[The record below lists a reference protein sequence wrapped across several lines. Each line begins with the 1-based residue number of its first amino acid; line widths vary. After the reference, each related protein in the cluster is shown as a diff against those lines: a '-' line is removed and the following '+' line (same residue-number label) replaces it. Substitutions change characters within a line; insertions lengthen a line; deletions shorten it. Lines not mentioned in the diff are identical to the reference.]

1 MKKVSVIIRS
11 KNEEKWIGHCLIA
24 VYAQEFSNFEVILV
38 DNNSSDNT
46 LNIAKRFSIKKIL
59 NIDEF
64 LPGKAINEGIKVST
78 GDYIVCLSAHCVPKD
93 NYWLSKLVEN
103 LDENSKTAGVYGR
116 QLPVSFTDAAD
127 KRDLLIVFG
136 EDRRI
141 QIKDYFFHNANSII
155 RRDLWEQFPFD
166 ENVTNIEDRVWGK
179 QMIKLGYNLVYEP
192 AACVFHHH
200 GLHHG
205 NNRDRAKGVI
215 SVIESLDRHLINELP
230 LSMQPQNSVID
241 AVVPI
246 KDGEIVQPS
255 HSELFD
261 NLISELNS
269 SNFIQN
275 IYILSSEQAL
285 SEKYSA
291 KFIDRKEI
299 DGINE
304 LSLDQIM
311 QKALFFIEDNNSFP
325 DSLLYVNHDYMFRP
339 RNLFDDLIKE
349 QKVNGYDCTFPGL
362 IDYGHY
368 WSNNDGVDFKQN
380 DASMSS
386 REHRSPNYKALY
398 GLGCLS
404 SSWVIRKGKM
414 VDGKIG
420 ILPLKDVRYGMR
432 RRESD
437 YALLYD
443 ELHKSK
449 IEFNF

>member
-11 KNEEKWIGHCLIA
+11 KNEEKWIGHCLTA
-24 VYAQEFSNFEVILV
+24 VYTQDFSDFEVILV
-38 DNNSSDNT
+38 DNNSTDNS
-46 LNIAKRFSIKKIL
+46 LEIASRYPIEKIINIE
-59 NIDEF
+59 EF
-64 LPGKAINEGIKVST
+64 LPGLALNEGIRVSS
-78 GDYIVCLSAHCVPKD
+78 GQYIVCLSAHCIPKD
-93 NYWLSKLVEN
+93 NYWLSNLVDS
-103 LDENSKTAGVYGR
+103 LDANEKTAGVYGR

-141 QIKDYFFHNANSII
+141 QVKDYFFHNANSII
-155 RRDLWEQFPFD
+155 RRDLWNKFPFD

-179 QMIKLGYNLVYEP
+179 QMIKLGYNLIYEP
-192 AACVFHHH
+192 EACVFHHH

-205 NNRDRAKGVI
+205 NNRERAKGVI
-215 SVIESLDRHLINELP
+215 SVIESLDQHLINDLP
-230 LSMQPQNSVID
+230 QSMQPQNSHIDVIL
-241 AVVPI
+241 PI
-246 KDGEIVQPS
+246 KDGEIVEPS
-255 HSELFD
+255 HMELFY
-261 NLISELNS
+261 NLISDLNS
-269 SNFIQN
+269 SDFIQN
-275 IYILSSEQAL
+275 IYILSSEKAL
-285 SEKYSA
+285 SEKNSV

-299 DGINE
+299 DGVNE

-311 QKALFFIEDNNSFP
+311 QKALFYIEENKSFP
-325 DSLLYVNHDYMFRP
+325 DALLYVNHDYMFRP

-349 QKVNGYDCTFPGL
+349 QKFNGYDCTFPGL

-368 WSNNDGVDFKQN
+368 WSNDNGGDFKQN

-404 SSWVIRKGKM
+404 ASWVIRKGKM

-420 ILPLKDVRYGMR
+420 ILPIKEARYGMR
-432 RRESD
+432 RREPD
-437 YALLYD
+437 YARFYD

-449 IEFNF
+449 IQITF

>member
-1 MKKVSVIIRS
+1 MKKVSIIIRS
-11 KNEEKWIGHCLIA
+11 KNEEKWIGHCLTA
-24 VYAQEFSNFEVILV
+24 VYSQEFSDFEVILV
-38 DNNSSDNT
+38 DNNSTDNS
-46 LNIAKRFSIKKIL
+46 LKIASRYPIEKIINIE
-59 NIDEF
+59 EF
-64 LPGKAINEGIKVST
+64 LPGLALNNGIRESS
-78 GDYIVCLSAHCVPKD
+78 GQYIVCLSAHCIPKD

-103 LDENSKTAGVYGR
+103 LDANEMAVGVYGR

-155 RRDLWEQFPFD
+155 RRDSWEKFPFN

-179 QMIKLGYNLVYEP
+179 QMIELGYNLIYEP
-192 AACVFHHH
+192 EACVFHHH

-205 NNRDRAKGVI
+205 NNRKRAKGVI
-215 SVIESLDRHLINELP
+215 SVIESFDQHLINELP
-230 LSMQPQNSVID
+230 LSMQPQSSHID
-241 AVVPI
+241 VVVPI
-246 KDGEIVQPS
+246 KDEEIVKPS

-269 SNFIQN
+269 SDYVQN

-311 QKALFFIEDNNSFP
+311 QKALFFIEENNSFP
-325 DSLLYVNHDYMFRP
+325 DALLYVNHDYMFRP

-349 QKVNGYDCTFPGL
+349 QKFNGYDCTFPGL

-368 WSNNDGVDFKQN
+368 WSNHDGSDFKQN
-380 DASMSS
+380 DPSMSS
-386 REHRSPNYKALY
+386 REQRSPNYKALY

-404 SSWVIRKGKM
+404 ASSVIRKGKM

-437 YALLYD
+437 YAYLYD
-443 ELHKSK
+443 ELHKNK
-449 IEFNF
+449 IEIKF

>member
-1 MKKVSVIIRS
+1 MSFVSIIIRS
-11 KNEEKWIGHCLIA
+11 KNEEKWIEHCLTA
-24 VYAQEFSNFEVILV
+24 VHAQEFSDFEVILV

-46 LNIAKRFSIKKIL
+46 LNIANRFPIKKIL
-59 NIDEF
+59 NIEEF
-64 LPGKAINEGIKVST
+64 LPGKAINEGIKAST

-93 NYWLSKLVEN
+93 KYWLSKLVEN
-103 LDENSKTAGVYGR
+103 LDVNPKTAGVYGR

-155 RRDLWEQFPFD
+155 RRDLWKKFPFD
-166 ENVTNIEDRVWGK
+166 DNVTNIEDRVWGK
-179 QMIKLGYNLVYEP
+179 QMIKLGYNLIYEP
-192 AACVFHHH
+192 EACVFHHH

-205 NNRDRAKGVI
+205 NNRERAKGVI
-215 SVIESLDRHLINELP
+215 SVIESLDQHLINELP
-230 LSMQPQNSVID
+230 LSMQPQNSHID

-246 KDGEIVQPS
+246 KDGEIVEPS
-255 HSELFD
+255 HLVLFD

-269 SNFIQN
+269 SDFIQN
-275 IYILSSEQAL
+275 IYILSSDKAF
-285 SEKYSA
+285 SEKYSTN
-291 KFIDRKEI
+291 FINRNEI

-311 QKALFFIEDNNSFP
+311 QKALFYIEENKSFP
-325 DSLLYVNHDYMFRP
+325 DALFYVNHDYMFRP

-349 QKVNGYDCTFPGL
+349 QKFNGYDCTFPGL

-380 DASMSS
+380 DPSMSS
-386 REHRSPNYKALY
+386 REHRVPNYKALY

-404 SSWVIRKGKM
+404 ASWVIRKGKM

-420 ILPLKDVRYGMR
+420 ILPLKDVRFGMR

-437 YALLYD
+437 YALLYE
-443 ELHKSK
+443 ELHKSN
-449 IEFNF
+449 IEINF

>member
-1 MKKVSVIIRS
+1 MSFVSIIIRS
-11 KNEEKWIGHCLIA
+11 RNEEKWIGHCLTA
-24 VYAQEFSNFEVILV
+24 VHAQEFSNFEVILV

-46 LNIAKRFSIKKIL
+46 LNIAKRFPIKKIL

-64 LPGKAINEGIKVST
+64 LPGKAINEGIKAGT

-116 QLPVSFTDAAD
+116 QLPVCFTDAAD

-155 RRDLWEQFPFD
+155 RRDLWENFPFD

-179 QMIKLGYNLVYEP
+179 QMIKLGYNLIYEP
-192 AACVFHHH
+192 EACVFHHH

-205 NNRDRAKGVI
+205 NNRERAKGVI
-215 SVIESLDRHLINELP
+215 SVIESLDQHLINELP
-230 LSMQPQNSVID
+230 FSMLPQNSHID

-246 KDGEIVQPS
+246 KDGDIVEPS
-255 HSELFD
+255 HLELID
-261 NLISELNS
+261 NLVSELNS
-269 SNFIQN
+269 SDFIQN
-275 IYILSSEQAL
+275 IYILSSEKPL
-285 SEKYSA
+285 SKKYSA

-299 DGINE
+299 VGINE

-311 QKALFFIEDNNSFP
+311 QKALFYIEENNSFP
-325 DSLLYVNHDYMFRP
+325 DALLYVNHDYMFRP

-349 QKVNGYDCTFPGL
+349 QKFNGYDCTFPGL

-368 WSNNDGVDFKQN
+368 WSNNDGIDFKQN

-404 SSWVIRKGKM
+404 ASWVIRKGKM

-437 YALLYD
+437 YAYMYD

-449 IEFNF
+449 IEINF